1 MIIWLLKLLF
11 PKVPDVPMVH
21 QCPKKALNRASE
33 TRSLVEQ
40 YLPTSKEN
48 K

>member
-21 QCPKKALNRASE
+21 QCPTKALKQPSE
-33 TRSLVEQ
+33 AQSLVSQ
-40 YLPTSKEN
+40 YLPTKEQR
-48 K
+48 